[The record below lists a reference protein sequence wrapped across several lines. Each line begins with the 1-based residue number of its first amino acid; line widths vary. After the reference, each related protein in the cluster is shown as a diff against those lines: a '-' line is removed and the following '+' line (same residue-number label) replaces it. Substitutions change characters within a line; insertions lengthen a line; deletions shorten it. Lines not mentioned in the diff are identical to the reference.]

1 MKLINLGFTKK
12 LQQYCLDNSIDPNN
26 VGRVIAEH
34 KERYDVRTEKGVII
48 AEVTGKIIYEADDR
62 SDFPGV
68 GDWVVVRGEG
78 DQHNIEK
85 IFPRSSVLKRKAVSN
100 PTGSQIIATNID
112 YGLIVQA
119 LNRDFNINRLERY
132 VTICNDA
139 SIHPIV
145 VLSKADLVYQDQL
158 ESAVQNAKE
167 RLNEVQVIATSA
179 ETRLGFRELEN
190 VIQKYKTYCLLGSS
204 GVGKST
210 IINKLIGYE
219 RMKTNDIGSTTNKGR
234 HTTTNRQ
241 LIVLGSGGILVD
253 NPGLREVGV
262 GDAEEG
268 LESTFSH
275 ITELGKSCRFNDCKH
290 VTEKGCAI
298 LDAIDSGDVDSSSY
312 ENYMRMQREVEH
324 YQSSDLDRRQKGKAL
339 AKIVKD
345 AKRFKKY
352 KY

>member
-1 MKLINLGFTKK
+1 MKLLDLGFTKK
-12 LQQYCLDNSIDPNN
+12 LQQYCLDNSIDPRN

-34 KERYDVRTEKGVII
+34 KERYDVGTDDGVIN
-48 AEVTGKIIYEADDR
+48 AEVTGRIIYEAEDR

-78 DQHNIEK
+78 DLHNIEK
-85 IFPRSSVLKRKAVSN
+85 ILPRSSVLKRKAVSN

-139 SIHPIV
+139 DIHPIV
-145 VLSKADLVYQDQL
+145 LLSKADLVDKDTL
-158 ESAVQNAKE
+158 ASAVQNVKE

-179 ETRLGFRELEN
+179 ETQLGLEELEN
-190 VIQKYKTYCLLGSS
+190 IVLKYKTYCLLGSS

-219 RMKTNDIGSTTNKGR
+219 RMKTSDIGSTTNKGR

-275 ITELGKSCRFNDCKH
+275 IAKLAKSCRFNDCKH
-290 VTEKGCAI
+290 VSEKGCAI
-298 LDAIDSGDVDSSSY
+298 LNAIDSGDVDSSSY
-312 ENYMRMQREVEH
+312 ENYMRMQREIEH
-324 YQSSDLDRRQKGKAL
+324 YQSSDLDRRQKGKAR
-339 AKIVKD
+339 AKMVKD
-345 AKRFKKY
+345 VKKFKRHRH
-352 KY
+352 